1 MFTGLVEAIGTVAE
15 VKPADQAVVL
25 TLECPLDPGE
35 IGASL
40 AVDGV
45 CLTVT
50 SMGGGRVTATLGHE
64 TLSRTT
70 LGALRVGDRVN
81 LERPL
86 ALGDRLGGHMV
97 SGHVDAVGRVSGRK
111 DAGEAVDIEIAMGPE
126 LMRYVIEKGSIAVDG
141 ISLTVNAV
149 TAGGFSVSIIPH
161 TQEMT
166 TLSGKPVGAGV
177 NLEVDPIAKYV
188 ERMMEAWRPRVYS
201 P

>member
-1 MFTGLVEAIGTVAE
+1 MFTGLVEAIGTVVE
-15 VKPADQAVVL
+15 VAPADQAVRL

-35 IGASL
+35 LGASL

-50 SMGGGRVTATLGHE
+50 AMGGGRVSATLGHE

-70 LGALRVGDRVN
+70 LGGLAVGDRVN

-86 ALGDRLGGHMV
+86 RMGDRLGGHMV
-97 SGHVDAVGRVSGRK
+97 SGHVDAVGRVGARR
-111 DAGEAVDIEIAMGPE
+111 DAGEALDLEIAMGPE
-126 LMRYVIEKGSIAVDG
+126 LLRYVIEKGSIAVDG

-149 TAGGFSVSIIPH
+149 SAGGFAISLIPH
-161 TQEMT
+161 TQDMT
-166 TLSGKPVGAGV
+166 TLSSKAVGAGV

-188 ERMMEAWRPRVYS
+188 ERMLEAWRPR

>member
-1 MFTGLVEAIGTVAE
+1 VFTGLVEAIGTVAE

-25 TLECPLDPGE
+25 TLACPLDPGE

-50 SMGGGRVTATLGHE
+50 EMGGGHVTATLGHE

-70 LGALRVGDRVN
+70 LGTLRVGDRVN

-97 SGHVDAVGRVSGRK
+97 SGHVDAVGRVSGRR

-149 TAGGFSVSIIPH
+149 TAEGFSVSIIPH

-166 TLSGKPVGAGV
+166 TLSGKAVGAGV